1 MTSSK
6 APAKAPP
13 KTTPYSRFIPREELA
28 EFAAWQPGAVHAP
41 AKPTAEPAPPP
52 PPTAEELLAQVPARL
67 AAARDAGYH
76 DGHRDG
82 LAALDAA
89 KRQFALHT
97 SAQMQQL
104 MASWGV
110 QLDELEAQM
119 ALAVTD
125 VAVRL
130 ARQVLRSEL
139 AQSPEQV
146 TTVAREA
153 VAAVMLSARH
163 LRVAL
168 HPDDLPLVQ
177 AGAEAELAARGVV
190 LHADASLSRGGC
202 LVSSDIGQV
211 DARIEPRWQQ
221 AAQAMGSTVPWTD
234 APEEAA
240 P

>member
-6 APAKAPP
+6 APPRA
-13 KTTPYSRFIPREELA
+13 TPYSRFIPREELA
-28 EFAAWQPGAVHAP
+28 DFAAWQPGAVHAP
-41 AKPTAEPAPPP
+41 AKPSAEPAPPP
-52 PPTAEELLAQVPARL
+52 PPTPEELLAKVPARL
-67 AAARDAGYH
+67 TAARDAGYH

-104 MASWGV
+104 MASWSV
-110 QLDELEAQM
+110 QLDALEAQM

-125 VAVRL
+125 VAMRL

-139 AQSPEQV
+139 TQTPEHV

-177 AGAEAELAARGVV
+177 AGAETDLAARGVV
-190 LHADASLSRGGC
+190 LHADGSLARGGC
-202 LVSSDIGQV
+202 VVSSDIGQV

-221 AAQAMGSTVPWTD
+221 AAQAMGSALPWMGE
-234 APEEAA
+234 AEEAA

>member
-6 APAKAPP
+6 APLRASS
-13 KTTPYSRFIPREELA
+13 YSRFIPREELA
-28 EFAAWQPGAVHAP
+28 GFAAWQPGSVADAT
-41 AKPTAEPAPPP
+41 KPSAAPAPPP
-52 PPTAEELLAQVPARL
+52 PPTAEELLAKVPARL

-82 LAALDAA
+82 MAALDAA

-104 MASWGV
+104 MASWSV

-139 AQSPEQV
+139 TQTPEHV

-168 HPDDLPLVQ
+168 HPDDLALVQ
-177 AGAEAELAARGVV
+177 TGAEAELSARGAV
-190 LHADASLSRGGC
+190 LHADATLSRGGC

-221 AAQAMGSTVPWTD
+221 AAQALGSSLPWADD
-234 APEEAA
+234 AAETEP
-240 P
+240 